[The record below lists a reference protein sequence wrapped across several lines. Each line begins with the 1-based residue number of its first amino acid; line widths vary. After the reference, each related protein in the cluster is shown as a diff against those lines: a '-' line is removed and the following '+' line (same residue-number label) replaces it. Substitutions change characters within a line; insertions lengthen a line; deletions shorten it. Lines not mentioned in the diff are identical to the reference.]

1 MFHFSKR
8 AFAVVLYFCAPGV
21 LPLTITG
28 PTSAQSSGS
37 ITFTWTSVSTDPP
50 FFEIDIDVQ
59 LNSLKQTDPYRIFN
73 GVVTADG
80 SVTFTLPALSVGTHR
95 VAFSNTNGSVILT
108 TGSIEILA
116 AASSPIPSS
125 SGAVSITSTSAPV
138 SSDQVSSSI
147 PSSSGAVSSTV
158 SSTST
163 SVAVSSDPASS
174 KSTSIPAT
182 SSGLQSGPTPSQT
195 GAPQNGAITLHTN
208 AGAIAGVVGSTVTIL
223 LALLG

>member
-8 AFAVVLYFCAPGV
+8 AFAVVLCFCAPGV

-37 ITFTWTSVSTDPP
+37 ITFTWTSVFTDPP

-59 LNSLKQTDPYRIFN
+59 LDSLKQTDPYRIFN

-116 AASSPIPSS
+116 AASS
-125 SGAVSITSTSAPV
+125 
-138 SSDQVSSSI
+138 SI
-147 PSSSGAVSSTV
+147 PSSSVLFPS
-158 SSTST
+158 
-163 SVAVSSDPASS
+163 PARVHLYQVT
-174 KSTSIPAT
+174 KCRRRFQVPPVLFPAPFPAPAQVYLCRVT
-182 SSGLQSGPTPSQT
+182 QRRRKAHLFPQPRPVRSRGPLRPRPAHHKTEP
-195 GAPQNGAITLHTN
+195 
-208 AGAIAGVVGSTVTIL
+208 
-223 LALLG
+223 